1 MSEQSSFP
9 QASTFVVRFW
19 REPSCSGA
27 RWRGRIEHVQ
37 SGESLAFLD
46 LDGILPFFG
55 RFGIVAGDTSR
66 RPGRVASQDSENGE
80 AT

>member
-1 MSEQSSFP
+1 MSEQSSFSH
-9 QASTFVVRFW
+9 ASTFVLRFW
-19 REPSCSGA
+19 RGSSGTGA

-37 SGESLAFLD
+37 SGESLAFLH
-46 LDGILPFFG
+46 LDEILLFLG